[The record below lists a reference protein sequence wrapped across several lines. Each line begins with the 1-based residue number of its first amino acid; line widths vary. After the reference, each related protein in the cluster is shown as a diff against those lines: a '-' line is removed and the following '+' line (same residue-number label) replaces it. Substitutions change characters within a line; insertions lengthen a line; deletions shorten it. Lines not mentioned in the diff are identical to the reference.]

1 MRWRSYSEDKGSAR
15 RINLGEDRGLGTFVK
30 RVRLGSILTIGKG
43 KGMNTLI
50 IDADSC
56 CAKRESS

>member
-30 RVRLGSILTIGKG
+30 RVRLGSILTIGNG
-43 KGMNTLI
+43 KRDENMDN
-50 IDADSC
+50 
-56 CAKRESS
+56 RR